1 MTARVRLTVK
11 AGRAEM
17 QFVSRRMG
25 VGLFCLFLL
34 TVPLFLALPADAQQY
49 TVLHAFA
56 ESDGQDPLA
65 GLVQGSDGN
74 FYGTTNQG
82 GAMGAGTVFKITP
95 AGALTTLYPFAGSDG
110 SHPYAGLVQGTDGNF
125 YGTTK

>member
-1 MTARVRLTVK
+1 
-11 AGRAEM
+11 M

-25 VGLFCLFLL
+25 VDLSCLFLL
-34 TVPLFLALPADAQQY
+34 TVPLFLALPADAQPY

-74 FYGTTNQG
+74 FYGTTN
-82 GAMGAGTVFKITP
+82 
-95 AGALTTLYPFAGSDG
+95 
-110 SHPYAGLVQGTDGNF
+110 
-125 YGTTK
+125 